1 MVVWGCGCQCIWLF
15 TFMPLWLAE
24 LWPAAAAWH
33 HERVLCHMLLTQ
45 EKVKTQKSEAPFL
58 LNVLLS
64 ADHHRVENLSGT
76 IVKLVTACIM
86 IIYFNS

>member
-1 MVVWGCGCQCIWLF
+1 MYLVVYLHASVAGW
-15 TFMPLWLAE
+15 E

-64 ADHHRVENLSGT
+64 HHHRVENLSGT
-76 IVKLVTACIM
+76 IVKLVTVCIM
-86 IIYFNS
+86 IAYSLTVELY